1 MKLVGV
7 INLAL
12 KGDSDFVVC
21 DQDTGE
27 VIFDDTKSTI
37 SEFSKFVSENSG
49 LTVFS
54 IEATSRHRIVIYVE
68 R

>member
-1 MKLVGV
+1 MKLGEVV
-7 INLAL
+7 NLAL

-27 VIFDDTKSTI
+27 VIFDDNKSTI
-37 SEFSKFVSENSG
+37 NEFSKFISKNSG

-54 IEATSRHRIVIYVE
+54 IEATTRHKIAIYVE